1 MGGDAVLKL
10 SPQSVTAPGAEK
22 SHQPQLAENK
32 GKACQSMV
40 APFLSV
46 SLSVFLRALV
56 TDKWDWDS

>member
-1 MGGDAVLKL
+1 MGGDAVLKP
-10 SPQSVTAPGAEK
+10 SPQSVTAAGAEK
-22 SHQPQLAENK
+22 THQPQLAENIS
-32 GKACQSMV
+32 KACQSMV